1 MGKLVV
7 AAFGLLLVVT
17 LGLVS
22 VVAAASGSGSA
33 TSAAGGAGT
42 DSAATSPNTA
52 AIPGHW
58 LTLYQRAATTC
69 PGLPWS
75 VLAAIGTVET
85 SSGQSTLPGVW
96 SGSNSAG
103 AEGPMQ
109 FEPPTFAAYATVG
122 PGGVRPASPYDPI
135 DAVYTAATYLCANGA
150 GSAST
155 LHLAIDDYNHSQ
167 TYVDT
172 VLTLSLAF
180 EQEPAT
186 SVTVVAAL
194 SFSAQQLGT
203 PYRWGGTGDGGYD
216 CSGLVQAAYRQ
227 AGIGLPRVAQDQFD
241 AGPAL
246 PPGAS
251 VEPGDL
257 VFFGSG
263 RSAVEHVGI
272 YVGDGEMIDAPYT
285 GTVVRFDQAD
295 LPEFV
300 GATRP
305 GSAS

>member
-1 MGKLVV
+1 MGKLVA
-7 AAFGLLLVVT
+7 AAFAVLLAVT

-22 VVAAASGSGSA
+22 VVAAASASGPS
-33 TSAAGGAGT
+33 SAAGGSGAGSGGT
-42 DSAATSPNTA
+42 ATNAA
-52 AIPGHW
+52 AIPPGW
-58 LTLYQRAATTC
+58 LQLYQRAATSC
-69 PGLPWS
+69 PGLPWP

-85 SSGQSTLPGVW
+85 GSGRSTLPGVW

-122 PGGVRPASPYDPI
+122 PGGARPASPYDRV
-135 DAVYTAATYLCANGA
+135 DAVYTAATYLCTNGA

-155 LHLAIDDYNHSQ
+155 LPAAIDDYNHSQ

-180 EQEPAT
+180 EQDPTT
-186 SVTVVAAL
+186 SVTVVSAL
-194 SFSAQQLGT
+194 SFAAGQLGT

-227 AGIGLPRVAQDQFD
+227 AGVSLPRVAQDQYD
-241 AGPAL
+241 AGPVLSSSAL
-246 PPGAS
+246 

-263 RSAVEHVGI
+263 PTAVEHVGV
-272 YVGDGEMIDAPYT
+272 YVGEGEMIDAPYT

-295 LPEFV
+295 LPELV

-305 GSAS
+305 G